1 MLGGACEASS
11 EAGVLAGMCWAI
23 TCEASSEA
31 LGGPGDDVW
40 QEGTRKLPYMKQIN
54 RKVLLDGTASSLQ
67 YPVINQE
74 GFPAGSA
81 VKNCL
86 PVQEM

>member
-1 MLGGACEASS
+1 
-11 EAGVLAGMCWAI
+11 MCWAI

-40 QEGTRKLPYMKQIN
+40 QEGTHKLPYMKQMN

-67 YPVINQE
+67 DPVINQE
-74 GFPAGSA
+74 GVAAGSA
-81 VKNCL
+81 VMNCL
-86 PVQEM
+86 LVQEM